1 MEKSK
6 LMSIIMSGCLIL
18 MLLVVNLFFA
28 YKIVYHKDTEELMV
42 GLRSSVNNNIEN
54 FKAVDE
60 EINVEVQSLKGN
72 EVGKEK
78 EKDIKNRIEEQKTI
92 FTKVENLGKD
102 SMFKKDIYEIRSL
115 MKEQR
120 DLNNFI
126 LAKLIEK
133 NSLEVEEYMGKKE
146 EIINSIDKSYI
157 GLYNEIDKI
166 VKPIDRANI
175 TPENAQN
182 IILGQWQDEINNKTY
197 YFSKDKFVHIS
208 SNNKIKK
215 YDYSFMGYEDGVF
228 KVSINNSDG
237 SIEKNII
244 LNNNNSMAKVKSVEP
259 DNEILEYWSYV
270 DSKQEPK

>member
-1 MEKSK
+1 
-6 LMSIIMSGCLIL
+6 MSGCLIL

-42 GLRSSVNNNIEN
+42 DLRSSVNNNIEN

-78 EKDIKNRIEEQKTI
+78 EKDIKDSIEEQKTI

-102 SMFKKDIYEIRSL
+102 SVFKKDIYEIRSL

-166 VKPIDRANI
+166 VKPVDRASI

-215 YDYSFMGYEDGVF
+215 YDYSFMGYEDGIF

-244 LNNNNSMAKVKSVEP
+244 LNNNNSMAKVKSIEP
-259 DNEILEYWSYV
+259 DNEILEYWSYI